1 MKNNL
6 SQTLVT
12 IFLVV
17 IAVLLL
23 NPFHFW
29 MPDMIVIC
37 MLAIALVLFAIYA
50 SFILREKSFDERDS
64 VHKTL
69 AGRNAFIAGSAV
81 IMVGIIIQG
90 YTHTVDVWLV
100 VALIVMIATK
110 IGTRIWTDKNL

>member
-6 SQTLVT
+6 SQTLVA
-12 IFLVV
+12 ILLVATA
-17 IAVLLL
+17 ILLL

-29 MPDMIVIC
+29 MPDMLVVC
-37 MLAIALVLFAIYA
+37 TLVSALILFGIYA

-69 AGRNAFIAGSAV
+69 AGRNAFITGSMVLIIGIAV
-81 IMVGIIIQG
+81 QG
-90 YTHTVDVWLV
+90 YTHAVDIWLV
-100 VALIVMIATK
+100 VALIVMIFTK